1 MDIRSRQD
9 IENVINLFYDKIKTD
24 KTLSFFFTEVIQVD
38 WPKHLIAMADFWE
51 NVLFFTGDYEGNP
64 LETHK
69 GIYQKQKTE
78 LVHFERWLKIFYQTI
93 DKHYKGANAE
103 KMKTHAKGIAS
114 VMQEQLKKGNV

>member
-1 MDIRSRQD
+1 MDITSRKD

-24 KTLSFFFTEVIQVD
+24 KTLSFFFTEVIQVN
-38 WPKHLIAMADFWE
+38 WPKHLAAMTDFWE

-69 GIYQKQKTE
+69 SIYQKQKTK

-93 DKHYKGANAE
+93 DKHYKGPNAE
-103 KMKTHAKGIAS
+103 KMKTHAKGIAY
-114 VMQEQLKKGNV
+114 VMQERLKKENI